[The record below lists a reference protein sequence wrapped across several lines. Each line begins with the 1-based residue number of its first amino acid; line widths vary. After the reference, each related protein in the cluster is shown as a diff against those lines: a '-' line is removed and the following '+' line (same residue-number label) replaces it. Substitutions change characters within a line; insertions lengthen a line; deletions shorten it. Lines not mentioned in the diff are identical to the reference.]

1 MSLLTLS
8 PFLFPIQKHSEPQE
22 APVLS
27 AQSCLGRL
35 HQGDMDVAFPH
46 PTGTYPDVVEVNLFK
61 FGVVVLYPL

>member
-1 MSLLTLS
+1 MLTHS
-8 PFLFPIQKHSEPQE
+8 PILFLIQKHSEPQE

-46 PTGTYPDVVEVNLFK
+46 PTGEVR
-61 FGVVVLYPL
+61 